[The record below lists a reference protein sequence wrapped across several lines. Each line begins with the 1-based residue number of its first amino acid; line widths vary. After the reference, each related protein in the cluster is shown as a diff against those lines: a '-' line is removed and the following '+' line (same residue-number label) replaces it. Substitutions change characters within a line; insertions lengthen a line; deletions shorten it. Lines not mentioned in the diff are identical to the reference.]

1 MEMKDKCINTA
12 FQAKRQS
19 HNSSRHKRLQV
30 LGEWV
35 FFFLQS
41 EAAVDTFAA
50 DKLTADQFPLVQ
62 IGIQIN

>member
-1 MEMKDKCINTA
+1 MEMKDKYINTA

-35 FFFLQS
+35 FFLQS